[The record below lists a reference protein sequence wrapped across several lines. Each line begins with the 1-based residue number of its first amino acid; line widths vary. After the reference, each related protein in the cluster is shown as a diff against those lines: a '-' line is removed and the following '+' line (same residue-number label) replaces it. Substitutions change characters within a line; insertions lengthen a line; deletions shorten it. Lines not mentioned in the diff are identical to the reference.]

1 MKRKNLVIIEML
13 LSIIILVGIFFLIF
27 NVYFIFKGF
36 GKDILYIN
44 DKNRE
49 YIKNIIEESQYYDN
63 TINFNDVKK
72 IQYFLA
78 FNDMEFTVYYKEGT
92 TKVIYDDS
100 LDNLREYIENNG
112 YNEGKLFIFIGIIV
126 IFICIGIYGIK
137 KEISKQID
145 FMDKDN
151 Y

>member
-1 MKRKNLVIIEML
+1 MKRKSLVIIEML

-49 YIKNIIEESQYYDN
+49 YIKNIIEKSQYYDN
-63 TINFNDVKK
+63 TINFNEVKK

-112 YNEGKLFIFIGIIV
+112 YMKENYLFLLG
-126 IFICIGIYGIK
+126 
-137 KEISKQID
+137 
-145 FMDKDN
+145 
-151 Y
+151 

>member
-1 MKRKNLVIIEML
+1 MKRKSLVIIEML
-13 LSIIILVGIFFLIF
+13 LSIIISVGIFFLIF

-49 YIKNIIEESQYYDN
+49 YIKNIIEKSQYYDN
-63 TINFNDVKK
+63 TINFNDV
-72 IQYFLA
+72 
-78 FNDMEFTVYYKEGT
+78 EFTVYYKEGT

-126 IFICIGIYGIK
+126 IFVCIGIYGIK

>member
-1 MKRKNLVIIEML
+1 MKRKSLVIIEML
-13 LSIIILVGIFFLIF
+13 LSIIISVGIFFLIF

-44 DKNRE
+44 DKN
-49 YIKNIIEESQYYDN
+49 
-63 TINFNDVKK
+63 
-72 IQYFLA
+72 
-78 FNDMEFTVYYKEGT
+78 
-92 TKVIYDDS
+92 
-100 LDNLREYIENNG
+100 REYIENNG

-145 FMDKDN
+145 FIDKDN
-151 Y
+151 YWKRR

>member
-1 MKRKNLVIIEML
+1 MKRKSLVIIEML
-13 LSIIILVGIFFLIF
+13 LSIIISVGIFFLIF

-49 YIKNIIEESQYYDN
+49 YIKNIIEKSQYYDN
-63 TINFNDVKK
+63 TINFNEVKK

-78 FNDMEFTVYYKEGT
+78 FNDMEFTVYYKDGT

-112 YNEGKLFIFIGIIV
+112 YNEGKLFIFICV
-126 IFICIGIYGIK
+126 GIYGIT

-145 FMDKDN
+145 FIDKDN
-151 Y
+151 

>member
-1 MKRKNLVIIEML
+1 MKRKSLVIIEML

-49 YIKNIIEESQYYDN
+49 YIKNIIEKSQYYDN

-92 TKVIYDDS
+92 TKCTS
-100 LDNLREYIENNG
+100 
-112 YNEGKLFIFIGIIV
+112 
-126 IFICIGIYGIK
+126 
-137 KEISKQID
+137 
-145 FMDKDN
+145 
-151 Y
+151 